1 MHAMH
6 AVRTAVHAGATAE
19 EARALLRERRLDHH
33 LFYVYVIDAED
44 RLLGQ
49 VSARRLL
56 LSHGT
61 EPITELM
68 HPAPATVAFS
78 DVVGKAFELLA
89 TYRQLA
95 IPVVD
100 AENRLLGVVD
110 VTAWTAD
117 AADRL
122 EDGRHEFFGHLGAA
136 VEEHRL
142 GGPVRGFRMRMP
154 WLLCN
159 IASGLACA
167 FIADAHAHL
176 LEAVIVLAAFIP
188 MVLTVSESIGVQAG
202 ELSLQLLRTDATLP
216 AFLRRLRLEGG
227 TALLL
232 GAGCG
237 AIVAASSLM
246 FAEADERRAI
256 MITLLASVLGAMLA
270 AATVGSLVPRLLRRA
285 GMNPQFASGPL
296 TLMVVDVA
304 STIIYLGIG
313 TLVFKPLLS
322 ATTTAVSLATPAVP

>member
-1 MHAMH
+1 ML
-6 AVRTAVHAGATAE
+6 AVRTAIHAGCTAE
-19 EARALLRERRLDHH
+19 EARQALRERRLDHH
-33 LFYVYVIDAED
+33 LFYVYVIDEQD

-56 LSHGT
+56 LSRGD
-61 EPITELM
+61 EPITGLM
-68 HPAPATVAFS
+68 HPCPATVSFHES
-78 DVVGKAFELLA
+78 TGRAFETLA
-89 TYRQLA
+89 SLRQLA
-95 IPVVD
+95 LPVVD
-100 AENRLLGVVD
+100 DQGRLLGVVD
-110 VTAWTAD
+110 VTAWAAD

-122 EDGRHEFFGHLGAA
+122 EGSRHEFFGRLGAA
-136 VEEHRL
+136 IEEHRM
-142 GGPVRGFRMRMP
+142 GGPLRSFVLRMP